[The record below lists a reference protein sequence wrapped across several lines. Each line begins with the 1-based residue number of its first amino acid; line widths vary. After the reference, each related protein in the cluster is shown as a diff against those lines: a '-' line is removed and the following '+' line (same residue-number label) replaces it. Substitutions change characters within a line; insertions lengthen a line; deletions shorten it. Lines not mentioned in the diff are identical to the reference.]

1 MNEFEFTPHTGE
13 GLHPLET
20 FENPEKKRLYEIEFT
35 CPEWTALCPRSGFPD
50 FGTIHI
56 KYEPREKCV
65 ELKSLKLY
73 INSYREQR
81 LFHEAA
87 VNRILSDLVAA
98 CEPWKMEVWGDFNV
112 RGNIKTIIRT
122 SFQAPNYPKPKG

>member
-1 MNEFEFTPHTGE
+1 MNEYQWDGFRG
-13 GLHPLET
+13 LET
-20 FENPEKKRLYEIEFT
+20 FENPEKNRRYQIEFS
-35 CPEWTALCPRSGFPD
+35 CPEWTALCPMSGFAD

-73 INSYREQR
+73 INSYRDIR
-81 LFHEAA
+81 IFHEAA
-87 VNRILSDLVAA
+87 VNRILDDLVAVCA
-98 CEPWKMEVWGDFNV
+98 PWKMEVLGDFNV

-122 SFQAPNYPKPKG
+122 LYELPLS